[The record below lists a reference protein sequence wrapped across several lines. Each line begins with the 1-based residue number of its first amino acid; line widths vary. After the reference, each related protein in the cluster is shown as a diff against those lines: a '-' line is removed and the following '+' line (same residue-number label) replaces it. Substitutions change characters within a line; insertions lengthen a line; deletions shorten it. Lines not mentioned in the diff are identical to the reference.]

1 MEGLELLVGER
12 VEYGRQHPR
21 GPSIILAPGIGIIPS
36 PSLCIKFSDISNGG
50 SPGGSGGKESVCNVG
65 DLGSISRSKRSCGEW
80 NGYRLLIK
88 YIQKQIFLNIKSSI
102 HKKRKQARYSKNY
115 LNRENFRN

>member
-1 MEGLELLVGER
+1 MEGLDLLVGER

-65 DLGSISRSKRSCGEW
+65 DLSSISRSKRSCGEW
-80 NGYRLLIK
+80 NGYQYTCLENSMDRGAW
-88 YIQKQIFLNIKSSI
+88 QAIKSMGSQRVG
-102 HKKRKQARYSKNY
+102 HD
-115 LNRENFRN
+115 